1 MRELSD
7 IEKKKVLAWFE
18 KLKPINCPVCRG
30 SKFLSSYELIDLTSL
45 KPGIES
51 FVTKGQAQAIPT
63 VILRCNTCGHMML
76 FDSSV
81 ILE

>member
-30 SKFLSSYELIDLTSL
+30 SNFLSSYELIDLTSL
-45 KPGIES
+45 
-51 FVTKGQAQAIPT
+51 
-63 VILRCNTCGHMML
+63 
-76 FDSSV
+76 
-81 ILE
+81 